1 MNKKFVLLGQVVA
14 KALHDGRVL
23 GIPFSKAFYK
33 LILGKLWFSF
43 LYNLMLI
50 FYAIWF

>member
-23 GIPFSKAFYK
+23 DIPFSKAFYK
-33 LILGKLWFSF
+33 LILGKVWFCF